1 MAGTRNRRN
10 DALVTPTRKNAASDM
25 DAFGGA
31 VAVSIGK
38 DQAVTHGNADI
49 TAPIRRESPTTGN
62 GVKG

>member
-10 DALVTPTRKNAASDM
+10 DELQTPTRRNVPSDM
-25 DAFGGA
+25 DAFGKS

-38 DQAVTHGNADI
+38 DQVVTHGNGDV
-49 TAPIRRESPTTGN
+49 TAPIRRERPTTGN